1 LTAYEWAYQNGI
13 TTMDTYEKA
22 RIMDPITREEMA
34 KMISVY
40 ATTFLDKKPDLTKSA
55 CSQFED
61 LSVTTVEMQ
70 HYMTLSCQL
79 GLMGMNGD
87 GVGVQL
93 RFNPYPWLTRAE
105 AGTVLSRMFRGLQY
119 ATQLGDETYYGKH
132 LQALKKAGIMNYIS
146 DPSLLELRGNIFIML
161 MRPQKNS

>member
-1 LTAYEWAYQNGI
+1 
-13 TTMDTYEKA
+13 MDTYEVA
-22 RIMDPITREEMA
+22 RILDPITREEMS

-40 ATTFLDKKPDLTKSA
+40 AMTFLDKKPDLTKSA

-61 LSVTTVEMQ
+61 LSITTVEMQ

-87 GVGVQL
+87 GIGVQL

-105 AGTVLSRMFRGLQY
+105 IGTILSRMFRGTQY
-119 ATQLGDETYYGKH
+119 ASQLGDETYYARH
-132 LQALKKAGIMNYIS
+132 LQALKKAGVMNYIS
-146 DPSLLELRGNIFIML
+146 DPTMLELRGNIFIML
-161 MRPQKNS
+161 MRTQKNG